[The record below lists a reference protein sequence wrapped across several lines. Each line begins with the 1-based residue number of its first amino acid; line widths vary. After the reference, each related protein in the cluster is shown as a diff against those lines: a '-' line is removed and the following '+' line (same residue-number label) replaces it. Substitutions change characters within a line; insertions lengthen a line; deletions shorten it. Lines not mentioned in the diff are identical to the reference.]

1 MEDSSA
7 VAEFVKRHN
16 ELEDKYDTK
25 VMPELNGGKVAPVVD
40 DDVPGAAS
48 AVAELAVWP
57 ENWTN
62 GCQPHIV
69 AELYDKRMDS
79 PLIKDEGVGTEKL
92 STLPELVNQ
101 VVGPGV

>member
-16 ELEDKYDTK
+16 EMEDKYDTK

-40 DDVPGAAS
+40 DDVLGAIS

-57 ENWTN
+57 
-62 GCQPHIV
+62 
-69 AELYDKRMDS
+69 
-79 PLIKDEGVGTEKL
+79 
-92 STLPELVNQ
+92 
-101 VVGPGV
+101 